1 MTHRD
6 LTSACVLTAAIAI
19 ACTSSAL
26 AGQSRPAG
34 QVATAETKPWTAQTA
49 DGQPDLAGIWLFFD
63 ETPFETPGGPTRR
76 RPGESANDAGRQERA
91 QRAAVESRVAA
102 GRDAPSNPFYAEGPI
117 RSSKVP
123 VRPSLVVDPPD
134 GKVPL
139 QPGMAEKHNAIIDQ
153 FYDSYVFQ
161 TPIDRCVT
169 RGVPTESFPAQN
181 NSKRFIQAPGY
192 VAIVSEQIHNA
203 RVIPMDGRPHLP
215 SSVRL
220 WNGDSRGRWDG
231 NTLVVETTNFNT
243 KGSATNQAGSGY
255 LQGIRQSEALRVV
268 ERFTRISEDRIDYEV
283 TINDPNV
290 YTRPWKVALPLNRD
304 DSYRMFEY
312 ACHEGNYYFMHRV
325 LGAGRLRDKGPGA
338 DVEAASASRK
348 AAEAAATTRGK

>member
-1 MTHRD
+1 MTRNLVSAGL
-6 LTSACVLTAAIAI
+6 LTVVTALGLVPDARG
-19 ACTSSAL
+19 
-26 AGQSRPAG
+26 GQ
-34 QVATAETKPWTAQTA
+34 WTAKTA
-49 DGQPDLAGIWLFFD
+49 DGQPDFGGIWLFFD
-63 ETPFETPGGPTRR
+63 DTPFETSGGPTRR
-76 RPGESANDAGRQERA
+76 RPGEDAAAAGTQERA
-91 QRAAVESRVAA
+91 QRAAVEARVAA

-139 QPGMAEKHNAIIDQ
+139 KPGMAERHNAIIDQ

-161 TPIDRCVT
+161 TPIDRCIT

-181 NSKRFIQAPGY
+181 NAKRFIQAPGY

-203 RVIPMDGRPHLP
+203 RIVPLDDRPHLP
-215 SSVRL
+215 SNVRL
-220 WNGDSRGRWDG
+220 WNGDSRGRFEG
-231 NTLVVETTNFNT
+231 NTLIVETTNFNT

-268 ERFTRISEDRIDYEV
+268 ERFTRISADRIDYEV
-283 TINDPNV
+283 TIDDPNV

-304 DSYRMFEY
+304 ESYRMFEY
-312 ACHEGNYYFMHRV
+312 ACHEGNYYFMNRV
-325 LGAGRLRDKGPGA
+325 LGAGRLKDKGPGA
-338 DVEAASASRK
+338 EATVVSPSRA
-348 AAEAAATTRGK
+348 AAEAAARSGK